1 MPFKVRTAFQ
11 HRSNSVLAPFERR
24 LRTFEQRLGTVRTAF
39 ENRSNSVWE
48 PFEQRLRTVRRS
60 SNGVRTLIERCSNSV
75 RTLLERRSNT
85 VRTLLERRSNTVRTP
100 FERRFFSYFNA
111 ISIRYVFPKRVT
123 ILFTMYTLKFLLVFT
138 VAAERVLK
146 WGGKEEPG
154 HFAPKARKNREA
166 GSMLHRKMF

>member
-1 MPFKVRTAFQ
+1 M
-11 HRSNSVLAPFERR
+11 
-24 LRTFEQRLGTVRTAF
+24 FEQRSNATRTAF
-39 ENRSNSVWE
+39 EHRSNAT
-48 PFEQRLRTVRRS
+48 RTA
-60 SNGVRTLIERCSNSV
+60 
-75 RTLLERRSNT
+75 
-85 VRTLLERRSNTVRTP
+85 